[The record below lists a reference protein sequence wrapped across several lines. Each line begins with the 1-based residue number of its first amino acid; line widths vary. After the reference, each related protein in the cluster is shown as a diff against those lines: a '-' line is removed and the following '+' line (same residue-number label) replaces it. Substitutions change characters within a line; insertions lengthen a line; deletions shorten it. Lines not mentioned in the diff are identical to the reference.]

1 VPASTSPSPLAIE
14 LARSLQRGL
23 PNAHLSAA
31 MTAKIAKDI
40 NDNLF
45 IANAFRKLRSVALPP
60 PDFVFV
66 ASAADR
72 P

>member
-1 VPASTSPSPLAIE
+1 
-14 LARSLQRGL
+14 
-23 PNAHLSAA
+23 